1 MILGDLWLE
10 EFRAVQ
16 PQIRVATQPD
26 DRPPDKHLADPF
38 TLESAANGRS
48 TLRQRY
54 ETPLTIILIVV
65 GIVLLSACA
74 NLANLFLARATARQ
88 PEFSLRLALGASRWR
103 VARQLIVES
112 VLLAIAGS
120 ALGSL
125 LARQVRIESELAR
138 QHAELLL
145 LRESSRS

>member
-1 MILGDLWLE
+1 M
-10 EFRAVQ
+10 
-16 PQIRVATQPD
+16 
-26 DRPPDKHLADPF
+26 
-38 TLESAANGRS
+38 
-48 TLRQRY
+48 RQRY

-120 ALGSL
+120 ALGLIVAQWGSAL
-125 LARQVRIESELAR
+125 LVRQLATTAVPVVLNLTIDWRVLRVFGRGGAGHIDPARPRAGGESFPACR
-138 QHAELLL
+138 G
-145 LRESSRS
+145 